1 MFCVGVFDPS
11 FQKMALYHMS
21 YVEYPEIWNK
31 FGRWDVFLEFTMID
45 RIELFEERRGINE
58 GKHGNG

>member
-1 MFCVGVFDPS
+1 
-11 FQKMALYHMS
+11 MS

-31 FGRWDVFLEFTMID
+31 FGRWDVFREFTMID
-45 RIELFEERRGINE
+45 RIKLFEERRGINE

>member
-1 MFCVGVFDPS
+1 
-11 FQKMALYHMS
+11 MS
-21 YVEYPEIWNK
+21 YVEYREIWNK
-31 FGRWDVFLEFTMID
+31 FGRWDFFLEFTMMD